1 MQEIKTFDS
10 HDTEQHVELVV
21 EPGSAHASC
30 KILLFH
36 IINFLSDL

>member
-21 EPGSAHASC
+21 EPGSAHASR
-30 KILLFH
+30 KIPLFCT
-36 IINFLSDL
+36 INF